1 MKTYSNKSN
10 ARRAAKA
17 AGLDVEA
24 VTFVQNAEGRYWEAV
39 ETPVVDQAVAEAIA
53 EVDTRAEDA
62 ALAALEPVVVNG
74 RLEDEAELHAVVA
87 QMAKDIKLEK
97 EKEYKKEVAKMAT
110 KGLKI
115 ERNRDEQNGVKRP
128 SVGSTCRQLWDMFDA
143 MYAEKGIVP
152 TPAPAKAKSAEQG
165 MSPVTTTVQLYQW
178 RAFMGFKGR

>member
-17 AGLDVEA
+17 AGLDLEA
-24 VTFVQNAEGRYWEAV
+24 ITFVQNAEGWYWEAM
-39 ETPVVDQAVAEAIA
+39 EAPVVDQAVAEAIA
-53 EVDTRAEDA
+53 EVDTSAEDA
-62 ALAALEPVVVNG
+62 ALAALEPTKP
-74 RLEDEAELHAVVA
+74 EATAEPVA
-87 QMAKDIKLEK
+87 TPK
-97 EKEYKKEVAKMAT
+97 T

-165 MSPVTTTVQLYQW
+165 LSPVTTTVQLYQW